1 MSIQQVVTMRLQI
14 LGFINIDW
22 IDHLSEVREILVNEW
37 KKGNLI
43 IDNKSETVVATD
55 FADIPKTWMGLYS
68 GANTG
73 KLVTKLKN

>member
-1 MSIQQVVTMRLQI
+1 MRLQI

-22 IDHLSEVREILVNEW
+22 IDHLSEVQTILVDEW

-43 IDNKSETVVATD
+43 IGEESEMIVDTD
-55 FADIPKTWMGLYS
+55 FADIPRTWMMLFT

-73 KLVTKLKN
+73 KLVTKLNWK